1 MKFEANALY
10 HIYNRGNNKQT
21 IFPKVA
27 NYEFFLNK
35 VQKLLCAHCDII
47 AFCLMPNHFH
57 FLIHTNENSIRLINS
72 GDMQMLSRKLG
83 TLQSSYTR
91 AINIQEETTGTL
103 FQQKYKSILLSDE
116 HAINC
121 FHYIHQ
127 NPVKANLVL
136 TAVDWKYSSFQE
148 YFKNAGNICNQQLAH
163 SLLQIPNDR
172 TKFFQESNEV
182 VSCGKVFLNLSEDD
196 PS

>member
-1 MKFEANALY
+1 MKIAL
-10 HIYNRGNNKQT
+10 K
-21 IFPKVA
+21 
-27 NYEFFLNK
+27 
-35 VQKLLCAHCDII
+35 
-47 AFCLMPNHFH
+47 
-57 FLIHTNENSIRLINS
+57 LINS
-72 GDMQMLSRKLG
+72 GDMQILSRKLG

-103 FQQKYKSILLSDE
+103 FQQKYKSILLNDE

-136 TAVDWKYSSFQE
+136 TPVDWKYSSFQE
-148 YFKNAGNICNQQLAH
+148 YFKNLGNTCNQQLAY

-182 VSCGKVFLNLSEDD
+182 ISSGKVFLNLSEDD